1 MSRNADVTDY
11 CSVTLKSADRDPT
24 DKTPLE
30 QYRPRGYVAGVNDA
44 LRVEHGDDGDRNGD
58 PEAVALDAAVA
69 LTASRWGPPFATPAD
84 AATGEWWFEAYDCA
98 TRAVER
104 AIVDGVVSE

>member
-11 CSVTLKSADRDPT
+11 CSVTLETVDRDTT

-30 QYRPRGYVAGVNDA
+30 QYEPKGYALGDGPDA
-44 LRVEHGDDGDRNGD
+44 K
-58 PEAVALDAAVA
+58 ALDAAVA

>member
-11 CSVTLKSADRDPT
+11 CSVTLETTDRDPT

-44 LRVEHGDDGDRNGD
+44 LRAEHGDDGDPR
-58 PEAVALDAAVA
+58 AVAFDAAVA
-69 LTASRWGPPFATPAD
+69 LTASSWGPPFATPHD
-84 AATGEWWFEAYDCA
+84 KATGEWWWEAYGCA
-98 TRAVER
+98 CHVVER